1 MVLGVAVTRV
11 ERLANGTRHRE
22 ARDRR
27 RLASDGLSAVLGL
40 EESSA
45 HGPAARPSRCARA
58 DSEGGARESALGRA
72 TDPRRAAE
80 ARRAG
85 LTGNHCEVHRAAGD
99 TALAVM
105 PHLRGHSRRSD
116 RGGRFLRRPDGHR
129 SPAVRARP
137 SGTRA
142 PPNRPCRRHVPPYGS
157 LDRATIPR
165 SVSVGSGAAL
175 SHSRIDERARKGQR
189 ARTRSAT
196 RAKVGDFG
204 GENGSP
210 HWTISATTSSARP
223 RKTGLFSRF
232 RVLRR
237 DSAASRPQSSGLKEI
252 CLSSGVIGAALSRR
266 STARLVPERETVAGC
281 RLRRAFSCSE
291 ALA

>member
-85 LTGNHCEVHRAAGD
+85 LTGNHCEVHQAAGD

-142 PPNRPCRRHVPPYGS
+142 PPNRPCRRPTLRQPGPRNNS
-157 LDRATIPR
+157 AKRFRGIRRRTISFTNRRKGKKRATCSDTFGDASESR
-165 SVSVGSGAAL
+165 RFWWGKWLAAL
-175 SHSRIDERARKGQR
+175 D
-189 ARTRSAT
+189 
-196 RAKVGDFG
+196 DF
-204 GENGSP
+204 
-210 HWTISATTSSARP
+210 
-223 RKTGLFSRF
+223 
-232 RVLRR
+232 R
-237 DSAASRPQSSGLKEI
+237 DYLIREAA
-252 CLSSGVIGAALSRR
+252 
-266 STARLVPERETVAGC
+266 
-281 RLRRAFSCSE
+281 
-291 ALA
+291 